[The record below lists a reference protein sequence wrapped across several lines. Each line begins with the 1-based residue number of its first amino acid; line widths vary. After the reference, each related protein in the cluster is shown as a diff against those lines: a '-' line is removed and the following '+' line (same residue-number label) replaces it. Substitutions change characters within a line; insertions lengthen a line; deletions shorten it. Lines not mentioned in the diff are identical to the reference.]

1 MWFLF
6 SYRYIKYVIVEL
18 KTFFLEPTPKTP
30 QVDLN
35 NLTGELILSGKSIP
49 ENAAL
54 IYEGILK
61 WILEYIKDPRPS
73 TNLRL
78 NLEYFNTATAI
89 WLGKIV
95 QALGSMQDP
104 ENTLMIHLYF
114 SIEEFDNMDAED
126 LRDELHPLIHL
137 IGVPTINIGIK
148 IYGTD
153 EKSEILKES
162 MILL

>member
-1 MWFLF
+1 
-6 SYRYIKYVIVEL
+6 VVL
-18 KTFFLEPTPKTP
+18 KSILLEPTPKTP
-30 QVDLN
+30 LVDFN

-54 IYEGILK
+54 IYEGLMK
-61 WILEYIKDPRPS
+61 WIVEYVKKPRKI

-78 NLEYFNTATAI
+78 SLEYFNTATAI

-95 QALGSMQDP
+95 QALSSMKDP

-114 SIEEFDNMDAED
+114 RIEEFDSMDTDD
-126 LRDELHPLIHL
+126 LKDELHPLIHL
-137 IGVPTINIGIK
+137 IGIPTINIGLR

-153 EKSEILKES
+153 EKNEILKES